1 MDMTAPPDP
10 ITDSDDLA
18 AFCAELAKSDWIC
31 VDTEFIR
38 DKTYWPQLCLIQLSA
53 PARREDNSED
63 PDDGP
68 AACVDVLA
76 EGLDLQPV
84 YDLLADEKILKVF
97 HAARQDLEIF
107 YIRMGRVPAPLF
119 DSQVAAMVCGYGD
132 QVGYEA
138 LVRKICKA
146 ELDKSS
152 RFTDWAARPLEAKQ
166 LKYALADVTHLR
178 RIYRH
183 LADMLDDS
191 GRADWLT
198 EEMAILADPATYE
211 NDPADAW
218 RRLKARNAKPRML
231 AVLKEVAAWRE
242 REAQSRDVPRSRIV
256 RDDSLMDIA
265 ASAPTDVKAMRR
277 IRGLPSGFAEG
288 KFGTALIEAVNRGLD
303 LPKDRRPVL
312 PKSEPLPTTLQPLVD
327 LMKVLLKANAA
338 EAGVAGRLIA
348 NADDLERIA
357 LDDRADVPAL
367 KGWRR
372 KLFGEQALALKHGR
386 IALTAGPEGVE
397 TIERSPPSSGG

>member
-1 MDMTAPPDP
+1 MSDISPPDP
-10 ITDSDDLA
+10 ITDSDELA

-53 PARREDNSED
+53 PARREDGAED
-63 PDDGP
+63 VDDGP

-76 EGLDLQPV
+76 DGLDLQPV
-84 YDLLADEKILKVF
+84 YDLLADDKILKVF

-107 YIRMGRVPAPLF
+107 FIRMGRVPAPLF

-166 LKYALADVTHLR
+166 LRYALADVTHLR

-191 GRADWLT
+191 GRAHWLT
-198 EEMAILADPATYE
+198 EEMAILADPATYQS
-211 NDPADAW
+211 DPAEAW
-218 RRLKARNAKPRML
+218 RRLKVRNAKPRML

-303 LPKDRRPVL
+303 LPKDERPTVQ
-312 PKSEPLPTTLQPLVD
+312 KSEPLPAQLQPLVD
-327 LMKVLLKANAA
+327 LLKVLLKANAA

-348 NADDLERIA
+348 NAEELERIA
-357 LDDRADVPAL
+357 LDDEADVPAL

-372 KLFGEQALALKHGR
+372 SLFGEQALALKHGR
-386 IALTAGPEGVE
+386 IALTAGRNGVE
-397 TIERSPPSSGG
+397 LIERAAD

>member
-1 MDMTAPPDP
+1 MEPSDLDDP
-10 ITDSDDLA
+10 ITDSATLA
-18 AFCAELAKSDWIC
+18 DFCAELARHPYIC

-53 PARREDNSED
+53 PNGDD
-63 PDDGP
+63 PDAGP
-68 AACVDVLA
+68 VACVDALA

-84 YDLLADEKILKVF
+84 YDLLADPKLLKVF

-107 YIRMGRVPAPLF
+107 YIRMGSVPAPIF
-119 DSQVAAMVCGYGD
+119 DTQVAAMVCGYGD

-152 RFTDWAARPLEAKQ
+152 RFTDWAARPLEPKQ
-166 LKYALADVTHLR
+166 LRYARADVTHLR
-178 RIYRH
+178 RIYQSLSDQLERN
-183 LADMLDDS
+183 A
-191 GRADWLT
+191 RTDWLS
-198 EEMAILADPATYE
+198 EEMAILSSAETYRNE
-211 NDPADAW
+211 PEEAW

-231 AVLKEVAAWRE
+231 AVLKEIAAWRE
-242 REAQSRDVPRSRIV
+242 REAQNRDVPRSRIL

-265 ASAPTDVKAMRR
+265 ASAPRDTKAMRR
-277 IRGLPSGFAEG
+277 IRGLPNGFAEG
-288 KFGTALIEAVNRGLD
+288 KFGQALLDAVERGVE
-303 LPKDRRPVL
+303 LPHEERPVP
-312 PKSEPLPTTLQPLVD
+312 PKSEPLPPGLQPLVD
-327 LMKVLLKANAA
+327 LLKVLLKANAA
-338 EAGVAGRLIA
+338 EAGVASRLVA
-348 NADDLERIA
+348 NAEELERIA
-357 LDDRADVPAL
+357 ADDGADVPAL

-397 TIERSPPSSGG
+397 LIEREQS